1 VLPLLRLR
9 GSRLV
14 GRGVMALL
22 RWLGTDIG
30 RDADDMQHVF
40 EALPDATSARA
51 FVRTL
56 RAVVDWRGQVITML
70 DRCYLTAGMPTLLV
84 WGNHDGVVP
93 YEHAAVAHAAM
104 PGSRLEVFDGA
115 GHFPHHHDPVRFMD
129 VLRDF
134 LATTAPASHSPA
146 EWRDLLR
153 RGRFG
158 VGPDES
164 TSAVG

>member
-1 VLPLLRLR
+1 MWLLR
-9 GSRLV
+9 
-14 GRGVMALL
+14 A
-22 RWLGTDIG
+22 LGTDLG

-40 EALPDATSARA
+40 EALPDATAARA

-70 DRCYLTAGMPTLLV
+70 DRCYLTSGMPTLLM
-84 WGNHDGVVP
+84 WGTNDAVVP
-93 YEHAAVAHAAM
+93 YQHAAVAHAAM
-104 PGSRLEVFDGA
+104 PGSRLEVFEGA
-115 GHFPHHHDPVRFMD
+115 GHFPHHHDAARFLA

-134 LATTAPASHSPA
+134 LSSTAPASYSPA

-153 RGRFG
+153 RGAGG
-158 VGPDES
+158 VIDEAE